1 MTAYLFVVHTLAVL
15 ILALGAAVIADTCHS
30 TVLRAIGQCYAIR
43 EVRHHDL
50 LVILSMGKG
59 AALISMEWLRDRKN
73 LLEPNRNF
81 LSEHGTRKAVMVL

>member
-73 LLEPNRNF
+73 LNKNF